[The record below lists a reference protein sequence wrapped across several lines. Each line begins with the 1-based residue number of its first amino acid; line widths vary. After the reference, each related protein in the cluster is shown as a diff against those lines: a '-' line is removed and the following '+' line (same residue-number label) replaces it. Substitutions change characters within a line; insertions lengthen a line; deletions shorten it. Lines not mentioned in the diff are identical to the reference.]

1 MLQILHSR
9 VDSPLYSF
17 LCSGYSLSTLSLVFI
32 IEHKLYIYTLYVFNT
47 KKRDR
52 LYSPHLI
59 VNFYIFVCGHWFS
72 IYHDI
77 IKNKLLGHFAKSLR
91 NAFMFLVLQIPAF
104 RVPGFTDSGFS
115 CSWFYRF
122 RLFVFLVLQIPA
134 FRVPGFTD
142 SGFSCSWFYRFRLF
156 VFLVLQIPAF
166 RVPGFTD
173 SGFSCSW
180 FSRSVPRSFPR
191 FPVPCFTDSRRVI
204 TFSRRERL

>member
-1 MLQILHSR
+1 MLW
-9 VDSPLYSF
+9 
-17 LCSGYSLSTLSLVFI
+17 LSIEHFI
-32 IEHKLYIYTLYVFNT
+32 IGFYNRKQIIYIYTLYVFNT
-47 KKRDR
+47 KKHDR

-59 VNFYIFVCGHWFS
+59 VNFHIFVSGHWFS

-77 IKNKLLGHFAKSLR
+77 IKISYLAILLRAYEKL
-91 NAFMFLVLQIPAF
+91 
-104 RVPGFTDSGFS
+104 S

-156 VFLVLQIPAF
+156 VFLVLQISAFRVPAFTDSGFSCSWVLQIPAF

-180 FSRSVPRSFPR
+180 FYRFRLFVFLVFSFLVP
-191 FPVPCFTDSRRVI
+191 FPVPCFTDSRHIGVPFKI
-204 TFSRRERL
+204 MYSQ